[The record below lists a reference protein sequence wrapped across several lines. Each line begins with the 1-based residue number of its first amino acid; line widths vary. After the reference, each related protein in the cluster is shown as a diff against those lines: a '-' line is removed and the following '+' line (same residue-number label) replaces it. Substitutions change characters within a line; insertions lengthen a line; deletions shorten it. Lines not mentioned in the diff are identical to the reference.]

1 MSVHALITCDL
12 WEANI
17 KSNKQIKLLHFQD
30 WKTPK
35 SDTR

>member
-1 MSVHALITCDL
+1 MSVHALITYEL
-12 WEANI
+12 WDTNV
-17 KSNKQIKLLHFQD
+17 KSNKQIKLLLFQD

>member
-12 WEANI
+12 WDANV
-17 KSNKQIKLLHFQD
+17 KSNKQIKLVLFQD

-35 SDTR
+35 SVTR

>member
-1 MSVHALITCDL
+1 MSVHGLITYDL
-12 WEANI
+12 WDTNV
-17 KSNKQIKLLHFQD
+17 KSNKQIKLLLFQD